1 MKIRTFRQS
10 AHGFTLVELL
20 VVIAIIAVLA
30 GAGLAGIKAA
40 IDRAHKTKA
49 MKVCQS
55 IDTAVTNFYDEY
67 GHLPLPSGSA
77 QGNQDVEIITNGA
90 QGIEL
95 LTILMG
101 MEDDSDNMLNP
112 KNMRFL
118 DVSEGKRIANNM
130 GRDGVI
136 YSAGNRIQGLYDPW
150 GQPYHVLIDANYDNQ
165 LDNNPF
171 ATGNQPLRGRRVAT
185 YTYGKNKKND
195 HGGGDDV
202 KSW

>member
-1 MKIRTFRQS
+1 MKIRPFRQS

-20 VVIAIIAVLA
+20 VVISIIAVLA
-30 GAGLAGIKAA
+30 AAGLAGIKAA
-40 IDRAHKTKA
+40 IDRAYKTKA
-49 MKVCQS
+49 MKMCQG

-67 GHLPLPSGSA
+67 GRLPLPSGSA

-101 MEDDSDNMLNP
+101 LEDDSDNMLNP
-112 KNMRFL
+112 KKIPFL
-118 DVSEGKRIANNM
+118 DAPEGKRIANNM
-130 GRDGVI
+130 GKGGII

-150 GQPYHVLIDANYDNQ
+150 GQPYHILIDANYDNQ
-165 LDNNPF
+165 IDNNPF
-171 ATGNQPLRGRRVAT
+171 ATGNQPLRVRRVAT

-195 HGGGDDV
+195 QGGRDDV